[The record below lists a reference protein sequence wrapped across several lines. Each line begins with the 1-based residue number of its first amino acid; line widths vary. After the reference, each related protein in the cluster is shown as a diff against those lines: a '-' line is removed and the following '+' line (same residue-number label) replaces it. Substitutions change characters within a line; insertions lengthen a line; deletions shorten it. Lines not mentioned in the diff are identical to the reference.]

1 MITSADSVAVQSFE
15 FTSLNIE
22 VQKPS
27 KEQMQKQGV
36 KIELSAG
43 SGDADQTL
51 EVQIPYDAVF
61 EQSEA
66 ILIVAS
72 YSRSTAS
79 Q

>member
-43 SGDADQTL
+43 SGDAD
-51 EVQIPYDAVF
+51 
-61 EQSEA
+61 
-66 ILIVAS
+66 
-72 YSRSTAS
+72 
-79 Q
+79 